1 MKKTMLLLAAI
12 FTGFMSRSQQMQTIG
27 GSTVSHGFIENKGQI
42 RDQNGRPN
50 NSVAYLFNSGSF
62 NMELTK
68 NGFSYEV
75 FTVVRDRQMDE
86 AGFIKP
92 NDADSKPGDDERIA
106 SSHRVD
112 VEFIGKN
119 EKAVMIPSHE
129 NSFHYNFYIAP
140 VDQHR
145 IENVKSFQQ
154 VTYKDLYPNI
164 DMVVSADGDEDNT
177 ELKYEFYVHPGGD
190 VRTIKMKYHGASDL
204 SFNESGAL
212 SISLVNGKVT
222 ESKPYCYLD
231 GSSDEVMSAVVM
243 NGSTASFKVEDYD
256 RSKTLVIDPSIIWG
270 TYYGGDN
277 TEDVAE
283 VAVDTDNKPSIGGNT
298 LSQSNIA
305 TAGAYQTTSGG
316 GYHDFFIA
324 KFNAD
329 GGLEWATYL
338 GGAGRD
344 LGFGISVDNFNNIYF
359 NGKTTS
365 DGIATS
371 GAHQTI
377 RGGNDDAV
385 IAKFNTNGGALYWCT
400 YMGGTGNEQYRAF
413 VFDPDNNFYVC
424 GYTESPNNIST
435 PGAYQEV
442 YAGGGD
448 GFITKWTPDGVVI
461 WSTYYGAAG
470 QDRYHGIT
478 TDLSGDLYITG
489 TTSSTTSITTPG
501 VFQENYGGGD
511 ADLWLTKFTED
522 GNLIWSTLYGGEG
535 HDRGRGVETDSAG
548 NVFVAGFTN
557 STIGISTPGAVQET
571 WSPGYDDQTNEGLD
585 DNLLFRIT
593 PDGTTRIWG
602 TYYGGDAKEEL
613 WGMNI
618 DRKQKAL
625 YIVGSSQSESM
636 IAYGNAWQP
645 VKGKGSDAIFAKWTY
660 DGAITYGSYF
670 GNDDGEQFEDVEID
684 QNSDIYLVGK
694 TEANR
699 LPATYGVYQ
708 THSNGGAY
716 DGVLYKFYGGIA
728 CRDLNEPNNSFTNA
742 KLIYART
749 LTDSL
754 VYGYDGNL
762 RNNSDKDYFK
772 FTVVAGFKHH
782 FIELTG
788 LSHNYNLRVFNSA
801 QVLKAISNNSGLT
814 ADTVVA
820 NNLTPGD
827 YYIQVVAGAPA
838 EYDTLKC
845 YHLNLIK
852 SSTRFPAN
860 GSGNRMMPAGAV
872 SDLRLSPNPAA
883 VDVTLDM
890 DMLSDSFLEL
900 SLLDQ
905 MGRPVFVK
913 ELYANEGPNE
923 FTLPVSKLAS
933 GIYVVQVKSDHIS
946 RSLLLVKE

>member
-1 MKKTMLLLAAI
+1 MLLLAAI
-12 FTGFMSRSQQMQTIG
+12 LTGFMSRSQQMQTIG

-42 RDQNGRPN
+42 RDQSGRPN

-62 NMELTK
+62 NMELKK

-75 FTVVRDRQMDE
+75 FTVIRDRQMDE

-92 NDADSKPGDDERIA
+92 NDEESKPGDDERIA

-112 VEFIGKN
+112 VEFIGMN
-119 EKAVMIPSHE
+119 EKAVMLPSRE

-140 VDQHR
+140 VDQYR
-145 IENVKSFQQ
+145 IENVKSYQQ

-164 DMVVSADGDEDNT
+164 DMVVSAEGDEDNT
-177 ELKYEFYVHPGGD
+177 ELKYEFFVHPGGD
-190 VRTIKMKYHGASDL
+190 VHAIKMKYRGASGL
-204 SFNESGAL
+204 SFNDSGTL
-212 SISLVNGKVT
+212 SISLVNGRVT
-222 ESKPYCYLD
+222 ESKPYCYLYGD
-231 GSSDEVMSAVVM
+231 SDEVMSKVVM
-243 NGSTASFKVEDYD
+243 DGSTTSFKVEDYN
-256 RSKTLVIDPSIIWG
+256 RSKTLVIDPSIRWG

-298 LSQSNIA
+298 LSQTNIA
-305 TAGAYQTTSGG
+305 TTGAYQTTFGG

-365 DGIATS
+365 DGIATA

-400 YMGGTGNEQYRAF
+400 YLGGSGNEQYRAF

-470 QDRYHGIT
+470 QDRYHAIT

-489 TTSSTTSITTPG
+489 TTSSTTNITTPG
-501 VFQENYGGGD
+501 VFQQNYGGGD

-522 GNLIWSTLYGGEG
+522 GNLVWSTLYGGEG

-571 WSPGYDDQTNEGLD
+571 WSPGYDAQTNEALD

-625 YIVGSSQSESM
+625 YVVGSSQSENM
-636 IAYGNAWQP
+636 IAYGNAWQT
-645 VKGKGSDAIFAKWTY
+645 VKGKGSDAIFARWTY

-684 QNSDIYLVGK
+684 NNSDIYLVGK
-694 TEANR
+694 TEANK

-772 FTVVAGFKHH
+772 FTVVAGYKHH

-814 ADTVVA
+814 PDTIVA
-820 NNLTPGD
+820 NNLPPGD

-838 EYDTLKC
+838 EYDTLHC
-845 YHLNLIK
+845 YHLNIIK
-852 SSTRFPAN
+852 NSSRFSN
-860 GSGNRMMPAGAV
+860 NNNGNRVGSTSDDGA
-872 SDLRLSPNPAA
+872 LRIYPNPAT
-883 VDVTLDM
+883 DGVTLE
-890 DMLSDSFLEL
+890 LESLKDEPAQILITDLLGNVIRSQSIMITRGQHEEFL
-900 SLLDQ
+900 SLADFTA
-905 MGRPVFVK
+905 GVYYVK
-913 ELYANEGPNE
+913 VLTNECQWN
-923 FTLPVSKLAS
+923 K
-933 GIYVVQVKSDHIS
+933 I
-946 RSLLLVKE
+946 LLKQ